1 MSFTRLPAVQTLVLS
16 PLRRRPGMVE
26 AVSDEACAPLSEVAG
41 FNRTLRRRGIW
52 SGIAEFLDS
61 ELNIEESIDVCRLTV
76 RLLVVD

>member
-1 MSFTRLPAVQTLVLS
+1 
-16 PLRRRPGMVE
+16 MVE

-52 SGIAEFLDS
+52 SGIAENLIEC

-76 RLLVVD
+76 RLLVVDKNKFEVVEVVPHK